1 MERKILIAMVLL
13 AAGSLL
19 WVFEFMDRENNGE
32 TFAQKTNLDIKSDEC
47 IEFDKSDILPILDP
61 TKSVH
66 QRSVTSYV
74 LRPGYDSPKS
84 VEKLL
89 VTIEQPVCDLTSLKS
104 CEQKRM
110 HQLQQ
115 ADATTVSIESL
126 QVQLTSNWP
135 QEYEVLYKRMSG
147 DWTDLEAHFREME
160 RDGQVFIKT
169 SWQGEEREPR
179 TPPSI

>member
-19 WVFEFMDRENNGE
+19 WVFQFIDKENNGE
-32 TFAQKTNLDIKSDEC
+32 TFAQKTNLDFKSDEC
-47 IEFDKSDILPILDP
+47 VKFDKSDILPILDP
-61 TKSVH
+61 TKAVHRQSV
-66 QRSVTSYV
+66 SSYV
-74 LRPGYDSPKS
+74 LRPDNASPES
-84 VEKLL
+84 VEKFL

-110 HQLQQ
+110 QQLQQ

-126 QVQLTSNWP
+126 QLQLSSNWP
-135 QEYEVLYKRMSG
+135 QEYEVLYQRMSG
-147 DWTDLEAHFREME
+147 DWADLEAHFREME

-169 SWQGEEREPR
+169 SWQGEEREPK
-179 TPPSI
+179 TAPSI